1 MEIAN
6 ALRQAK
12 EEHAKELNKVQE
24 KFDIEK
30 DAHNE
35 DKRRLDKAENLE
47 QVRKELRELEPARPP
62 PMAPLLG
69 AAAAGSMVQVG
80 PGLWGFP
87 GQTCP
92 PLLPPGNAQATRDD
106 FFEPPRKRR
115 AHRDDYSRPARRR
128 LEPDHGEEFEVYEA
142 RTGARPFHARGREDR
157 FSDDDDD
164 YELFEQAQRR
174 SRAGRE
180 APRSHARNRED
191 RLADD
196 EYELFEQAQRRS
208 RAGRFPRHSYSP
220 GFED

>member
-1 MEIAN
+1 
-6 ALRQAK
+6 
-12 EEHAKELNKVQE
+12 
-24 KFDIEK
+24 
-30 DAHNE
+30 
-35 DKRRLDKAENLE
+35 LE

-62 PMAPLLG
+62 PTAPLLG

-80 PGLWGFP
+80 PGLWGFPGQTCPPLLPP

-157 FSDDDDD
+157 LSDDDDD
-164 YELFEQAQRR
+164 
-174 SRAGRE
+174 
-180 APRSHARNRED
+180 
-191 RLADD
+191 
-196 EYELFEQAQRRS
+196 YELFEQAQRRS

-220 GFED
+220 GFEDRFQDVTGALVPTRGSRVSPVQPPYLQSLQCPFTSPPLKNGAR